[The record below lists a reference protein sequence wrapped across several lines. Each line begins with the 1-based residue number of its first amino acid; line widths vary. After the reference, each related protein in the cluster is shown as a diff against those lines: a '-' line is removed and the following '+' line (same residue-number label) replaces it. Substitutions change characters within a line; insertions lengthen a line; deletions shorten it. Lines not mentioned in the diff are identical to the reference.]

1 MLDNAPEIAAEN
13 FVEICIQDA
22 KIEDLYDVVANKVQ
36 LSFFLMKLLNEFK
49 HQEVSNA
56 VETQRHEKNITSG
69 FKNSPDGYR
78 SPLVKAENYGEQRLR
93 PSGSGS
99 VRPTT

>member
-1 MLDNAPEIAAEN
+1 MDNAPEVAAEN

-22 KIEDLYDVVANKVQ
+22 RIEELYDDQASKLQ

-56 VETQRHEKNITSG
+56 VETQRQENMQVPSG
-69 FKNSPDGYR
+69 FNPSPNGFG
-78 SPLVKAENYGEQRLR
+78 SPRGAIDEQAQRRNRRGGTGVAE
-93 PSGSGS
+93 
-99 VRPTT
+99 